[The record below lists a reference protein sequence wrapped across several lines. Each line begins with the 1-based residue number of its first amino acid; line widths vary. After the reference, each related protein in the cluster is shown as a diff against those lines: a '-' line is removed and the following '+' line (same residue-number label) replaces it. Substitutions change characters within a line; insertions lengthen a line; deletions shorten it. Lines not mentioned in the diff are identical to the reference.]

1 MEAGGRQPIRGLAS
15 RQRQLLSVV
24 DVTVRRVV
32 IVWILTAVTAAVTVV
47 SGLYTQESIQ
57 QH

>member
-1 MEAGGRQPIRGLAS
+1 MEAGLQQPIRGFGS
-15 RQRQLLSVV
+15 RQRQRLSVV

-47 SGLYTQESIQ
+47 SGLYTVL
-57 QH
+57 